1 MLVMMNSIVMMFVTT
16 IELIMMLAWMLVN
29 LSRMVAMMLAL
40 RSTIE
45 SNKRSKESWISY
57 TQRKVCVVFLNMN

>member
-1 MLVMMNSIVMMFVTT
+1 MMNSIVMMFVTT

-45 SNKRSKESWISY
+45 SNKRSKESWIRK
-57 TQRKVCVVFLNMN
+57 TQRKVCVVFFNMN

>member
-1 MLVMMNSIVMMFVTT
+1 MMNSIVMMFVTT

-40 RSTIE
+40 GSTTE
-45 SNKRSKESWISY
+45 SNKSS
-57 TQRKVCVVFLNMN
+57 

>member
-1 MLVMMNSIVMMFVTT
+1 MMNSIVMMFVTT

-45 SNKRSKESWISY
+45 SNK
-57 TQRKVCVVFLNMN
+57 

>member
-1 MLVMMNSIVMMFVTT
+1 MMNSIVMMFVTT

-40 RSTIE
+40 RSTTE